1 MGGIHPRIKRPVG
14 RRLALAASALMHPV
28 RVTMTTVTET
38 ADTAGSSQGSS
49 NDSNVLSSPVST
61 PPLSTP
67 LSGPTIAGCTLRTTD
82 TNPTKGN
89 GGNGA
94 NGANGANGG
103 NGGNGGDGS
112 DMGNGGNNKM
122 TTLDVHFDQSALQ
135 PWGDAV
141 MVRGGIDMNMSGW
154 TGVDSL
160 HAMVCVEPSKMPPPP
175 PAHPLTCED
184 RCAESG
190 HCCTGLVS
198 ADQQPSCAMG
208 CAIGEQ
214 AGSLQVG
221 ERQHSV

>member
-28 RVTMTTVTET
+28 QVTMTTVTAT
-38 ADTAGSSQGSS
+38 ADTGGSSHGSS
-49 NDSNVLSSPVST
+49 HGSNVLSTPVST
-61 PPLSTP
+61 PVSTPLSTP
-67 LSGPTIAGCTLRTTD
+67 LSGPTIAGCTLLTTD
-82 TNPTKGN
+82 PNPTKGS
-89 GGNGA
+89 GGND
-94 NGANGANGG
+94 ANGG
-103 NGGNGGDGS
+103 NGGNGGD
-112 DMGNGGNNKM
+112 MGNDGNNKV
-122 TTLDVHFDQSALQ
+122 TTLDVLFDQSALQ

-160 HAMVCVEPSKMPPPP
+160 HAMVCVEPSKMPSPPP
-175 PAHPLTCED
+175 SHPLTCED

-221 ERQHSV
+221 E